1 MSAIS
6 LILLCA
12 AAVATA
18 LGGAALHT
26 ARGLRRQLTALR
38 AELEAGRPDATGAPT
53 VVPHARTAPADG
65 ARAAA
70 AEEARVAAAATDAP
84 TAAAAEGDTEAAGP
98 FSRQIRAAV
107 AAALADERERELA
120 EARAFWAAQE
130 ARGDAGPE
138 SGALLAGHGTE
149 YEIAPG
155 DLADGFTDPNRCT
168 DCDPG
173 ATDLTGLVDFT
184 DYADSSDSADSAD
197 LTGPAGQRP
206 APHGSETG
214 QMFIPRQPGPEDG
227 DIDVNVTPADMADMA
242 DTASFDTWDTWGTW
256 DTHPGEDGEEP
267 DGAPARPSS
276 HAQDVSAESDA
287 ESPDLAAARRRHP
300 SQPDYTLS
308 GEPVAG
314 QASPSPA
321 PTVTYHERT
330 IERLAGLAEARTPLT
345 DVRPGPLGTLDVYLF
360 EDGTTVCLSP
370 GHRATSEALA
380 DAVRRGEAP
389 VLMGGSG
396 VSGSYTLTFGYPDG
410 STAYLLADRVITP
423 L

>member
-12 AAVATA
+12 AVAATA
-18 LGGAALHT
+18 SGGAALHT

-38 AELEAGRPDATGAPT
+38 AELDAGCAA
-53 VVPHARTAPADG
+53 AAPADG
-65 ARAAA
+65 
-70 AEEARVAAAATDAP
+70 P
-84 TAAAAEGDTEAAGP
+84 TAAAATVPHARPAVRDLSGDGDREGKDDGCCSPDA

-130 ARGDAGPE
+130 ARGSDPGA
-138 SGALLAGHGTE
+138 GALLAGHGTE
-149 YEIAPG
+149 YDVAPG
-155 DLADGFTDPNRCT
+155 DFAALGGLGEPMGAPGDPAAGTGERAGAGDGAAET
-168 DCDPG
+168 
-173 ATDLTGLVDFT
+173 A
-184 DYADSSDSADSAD
+184 
-197 LTGPAGQRP
+197 
-206 APHGSETG
+206 GSETG
-214 QMFIPRQPGPEDG
+214 EIFIPRQPGPEDG
-227 DIDVNVTPADMADMA
+227 DLDVEADLAPLLDRDAGHGTPYGPHEPYELREAYESREPHAPD
-242 DTASFDTWDTWGTW
+242 AS
-256 DTHPGEDGEEP
+256 HEP
-267 DGAPARPSS
+267 DGPRR
-276 HAQDVSAESDA
+276 DA
-287 ESPDLAAARRRHP
+287 AVDGEAGVEPEESPDLAAARRRHP
-300 SQPDYTLS
+300 SQPDYNLN
-308 GEPVAG
+308 GEPVAPG
-314 QASPSPA
+314 ATPA

-330 IERLAGLAEARTPLT
+330 IERLAVLADAGIPLA

-396 VSGSYTLTFGYPDG
+396 IAGAYTLTFGYPDG
-410 STAYLLADRVITP
+410 RTAYLLADRVITP

>member
-38 AELEAGRPDATGAPT
+38 AELEPTTAAAGT
-53 VVPHARTAPADG
+53 VPHARTAPG
-65 ARAAA
+65 SQEHGGTESGGTESGE
-70 AEEARVAAAATDAP
+70 AEEGAF
-84 TAAAAEGDTEAAGP
+84 E
-98 FSRQIRAAV
+98 RQIRAAV

-130 ARGDAGPE
+130 ARDAGPG

-149 YEIAPG
+149 YEVAPSDLDDGFPHLPDASRTGTALPDASLTDYPFADTALPDAPLTDTGLPDSGPTGPG
-155 DLADGFTDPNRCT
+155 DETAGT
-168 DCDPG
+168 PG
-173 ATDLTGLVDFT
+173 AGDR
-184 DYADSSDSADSAD
+184 A
-197 LTGPAGQRP
+197 AGHRP
-206 APHGSETG
+206 PTGSETG
-214 QMFIPRQPGPEDG
+214 ELFIPRQPGPEDG
-227 DIDVNVTPADMADMA
+227 DVDVEVDVAPYQGAG
-242 DTASFDTWDTWGTW
+242 SEPGT
-256 DTHPGEDGEEP
+256 GSGEEP
-267 DGAPARPSS
+267 
-276 HAQDVSAESDA
+276 
-287 ESPDLAAARRRHP
+287 PDLAAARRRHP
-300 SQPDYTLS
+300 SQPDYNLK
-308 GEPVAG
+308 GEPVTP
-314 QASPSPA
+314 QAAPSPA

-330 IERLAGLAEARTPLT
+330 IERLAQLADARTPLA
-345 DVRPGPLGTLDVYLF
+345 DVRPGPLGTLDLYLF

-370 GHRATSEALA
+370 GDRVTSEALA
-380 DAVRRGEAP
+380 DAVRRGEPP

-396 VSGSYTLTFGYPDG
+396 IAGSYTLTFAYPDG

>member
-1 MSAIS
+1 MS

-38 AELEAGRPDATGAPT
+38 TELEAGRHDVPATAAVSAAACGTTA
-53 VVPHARTAPADG
+53 VPHARTASADE

-70 AEEARVAAAATDAP
+70 AAEAP
-84 TAAAAEGDTEAAGP
+84 TASEEESDAETAGP

-130 ARGDAGPE
+130 ARGDAGAE

-155 DLADGFTDPNRCT
+155 DPADGFTDPVRST
-168 DCDPG
+168 DGDSGDAGLTALADFADP
-173 ATDLTGLVDFT
+173 TGSSGSADFT
-184 DYADSSDSADSAD
+184 AADFLGAADF
-197 LTGPAGQRP
+197 TGPTGETP

-214 QMFIPRQPGPEDG
+214 QMFIPRQPGPED
-227 DIDVNVTPADMADMA
+227 ADMDV
-242 DTASFDTWDTWGTW
+242 DLASFDAWDTA
-256 DTHPGEDGEEP
+256 DTHPGENEEEP
-267 DGAPARPSS
+267 DGAPARPSP
-276 HAQDVSAESDA
+276 HAPDVSAETDA

-308 GEPVAG
+308 GEPVAPH
-314 QASPSPA
+314 ASSSPA

-330 IERLAGLAEARTPLT
+330 IERLAGLAEARTPLS

-396 VSGSYTLTFGYPDG
+396 ISGSYTLTFGYPDG

>member
-38 AELEAGRPDATGAPT
+38 AQLAPAEAEGTGT
-53 VVPHARTAPADG
+53 VPPARTAAK
-65 ARAAA
+65 AAPGVD
-70 AEEARVAAAATDAP
+70 EEADSAFA
-84 TAAAAEGDTEAAGP
+84 
-98 FSRQIRAAV
+98 RQIRAAV

-130 ARGDAGPE
+130 ARDAAPG
-138 SGALLAGHGTE
+138 SGGLLAGHGTE
-149 YEIAPG
+149 YEIAEIAPG
-155 DLADGFTDPNRCT
+155 DLSDHFLDCARAAD
-168 DCDPG
+168 
-173 ATDLTGLVDFT
+173 A
-184 DYADSSDSADSAD
+184 A
-197 LTGPAGQRP
+197 GPAAETDALP
-206 APHGSETG
+206 GSGPVAGEL
-214 QMFIPRQPGPEDG
+214 FIPRQPGPEDG
-227 DIDVNVTPADMADMA
+227 DRNPDAGIAWDEHTGPDGLPQLDGSLEVDVDENLPQRPEADPASRALRDGSQDG
-242 DTASFDTWDTWGTW
+242 ASG
-256 DTHPGEDGEEP
+256 PGRGERSGAAAEEEP
-267 DGAPARPSS
+267 
-276 HAQDVSAESDA
+276 
-287 ESPDLAAARRRHP
+287 PDLAAARRRHP
-300 SQPDYTLS
+300 SQPDYNLN
-308 GEPVAG
+308 GEPVVPGA
-314 QASPSPA
+314 APSPA

-330 IERLAGLAEARTPLT
+330 IERLAGLADARVPLA
-345 DVRPGPLGTLDVYLF
+345 DVRPGPLGTLDLYVF

-396 VSGSYTLTFGYPDG
+396 IAGSYALTFGYPDG